1 MLSHLASSTQNGPS
15 IIAVA
20 RQFCDSRDKRTLGR
34 GLAAEVLGSGNA
46 MMVDICEAEKC
57 VLPLVA
63 TCAV

>member
-46 MMVDICEAEKC
+46 MMVDICEAE
-57 VLPLVA
+57 
-63 TCAV
+63 